1 MTSRSRTISRNGSP
15 YRPLC
20 PEQDRD
26 ALHQCPFDWLQRV
39 PGADHTGSAGA
50 DISGEGA
57 EAGLGQSSSEHGFG
71 EDSEE
76 PARRDCRQRAPEP
89 VEQD

>member
-1 MTSRSRTISRNGSP
+1 MRCISALLTGSSA
-15 YRPLC
+15 YLM
-20 PEQDRD
+20 Q
-26 ALHQCPFDWLQRV
+26 
-39 PGADHTGSAGA
+39 DHTGSAGA
-50 DISGEGA
+50 DMSGEGA

-89 VEQD
+89 LEQD